1 MSFLWKDW
9 NKADKTL
16 LAAFAAFLMALATHL
31 YSPGNRVAEGFLFC
45 AEAALV
51 GGSFGNRWA
60 FRIIRPS
67 CRAAVRRSSR
77 RP

>member
-1 MSFLWKDW
+1 MSFIWKDW

-31 YSPGNRVAEGFLFC
+31 YCPGNRVAEGFLFC

-51 GGSFGNRWA
+51 GGIAYGTTNNGTTSHADDGSN
-60 FRIIRPS
+60 I
-67 CRAAVRRSSR
+67 
-77 RP
+77 

>member
-51 GGSFGNRWA
+51 GG
-60 FRIIRPS
+60 IDLT
-67 CRAAVRRSSR
+67 RRLLALLQ
-77 RP
+77 